1 MVTSWVWAGAT
12 PEFSVGLVS
21 WDQIKLGWG
30 KSNKSDGFWSYVE
43 KIWLEGFL
51 VDLDEAVVKIA
62 LSQHEIRIYE
72 SLKILLLFLPEP
84 LL

>member
-1 MVTSWVWAGAT
+1 M
-12 PEFSVGLVS
+12 
-21 WDQIKLGWG
+21 
-30 KSNKSDGFWSYVE
+30 E

-51 VDLDEAVVKIA
+51 VELDEAVVKIA

-72 SLKILLLFLPEP
+72 SLKILLLLLQEP